1 MPARTRS
8 FFLHPAVF
16 CAFALILCVLA
27 SNPILNMGMDDDWSY
42 IWCARLLANT
52 GHVLYNGFVEP
63 MLGWQLYLGALFIKL
78 FGFSFTSVRAS
89 ILLVAVAG
97 VALTQ
102 RLFVRFGVTTWNSII
117 ATLTIALSPVFLVLS
132 FSFMSDMAGYFSLIL
147 CLYACVRAVQTESDT
162 AALGWLV
169 FAALSNVLGGTARQI
184 AWLGVLVIVPSTA
197 WFIRRRRGALLTGAI
212 LWIVSIAI
220 IFASMRWFSG
230 QPYSIAGHALSSD
243 AITLRDEAST
253 LIRAV
258 LAFCLILSPILIAF
272 LVRYPLANLRARK
285 HAAIAAALFLI
296 ATLYLVLRSKP
307 VYWLAPFLDVHGGLL
322 GEPPPPIPFTLRLAF
337 TVLTFA
343 VLIAFLLCLWNAPKL
358 KDINPEPNPALSW
371 KAIAT
376 LLGPFI
382 IAYAGLLGT
391 RYQIYERYLLPLLFV
406 ILVPVLRLYQQK
418 ITYRLPWASGL
429 LVFFMALFGVANMH
443 DLFAGHRARLAA
455 VDEILASGVPRNQ
468 LRGGY
473 EYDAWT
479 QLESV
484 GHMNDP
490 RIHNPAS
497 AYHPWT
503 PPSDVPEDC
512 LLPFTSEVPAIVPRY
527 RLSLSATGCFTSS
540 QFQSV
545 PYTNWLPPHDRTI
558 FIQRMR

>member
-1 MPARTRS
+1 MPARTKS
-8 FFLHPAVF
+8 LSLHPAAF
-16 CAFALILCVLA
+16 CAFALVICVLV
-27 SNPILNMGMDDDWSY
+27 SIPILNMGMDDDWSY
-42 IWCARLLANT
+42 IWCARVLANT

-89 ILLVAVAG
+89 ILLVAVAS

-102 RLFVRFGVTTWNSII
+102 RLFVRLGITTWNSII
-117 ATLTIALSPVFLVLS
+117 GTLTIALSPVFLVLS
-132 FSFMSDMAGYFSLIL
+132 FSFMSDMAGYFCLIL
-147 CLYACVRAVQTESDT
+147 CLYACVRAVQAGSDT
-162 AALGWLV
+162 AALGWFA

-197 WFIRRRRGALLTGAI
+197 WFMRQRRGALLTGAV
-212 LWIVSIAI
+212 LWIVGIAT
-220 IFASMRWFSG
+220 IFVSMRWFNR

-243 AITLRDEAST
+243 GITLRYESST
-253 LIRAV
+253 LIRGV
-258 LAFCLILSPILIAF
+258 LGFCLILSPVLIAF

-285 HAAIAAALFLI
+285 HAAIAAAVFLV

-343 VLIAFLLCLWNAPKL
+343 VLIAFLLCLWNASNL
-358 KDINPEPNPALSW
+358 KDISPEQNSAITW

-376 LLGPFI
+376 LLCPFI
-382 IAYAGLLGT
+382 LACATLLAT
-391 RYQIYERYLLPLLFV
+391 RHNIYERYLLPLLFV

-418 ITYRLPWASGL
+418 IASRLPWASAL
-429 LVFFMALFGVANMH
+429 LVIFMALFGVANMH
-443 DLFAGHRARLAA
+443 DLFAGHRARLVAA
-455 VDEILASGVPRNQ
+455 NEIISSGIPRNQ
-468 LRGGY
+468 IRAGY

-484 GHMNDP
+484 GHLNDA
-490 RIHNPAS
+490 RIRNPAG

-512 LLPFTSEVPAIVPRY
+512 LLPFSSEVAAIIPRY
-527 RLSLSATGCFTSS
+527 RLSLSTTGCFTSS
-540 QFQSV
+540 QYQPI
-545 PYTNWLPPHDRTI
+545 PYTNWLPPHNRAI
-558 FIQRMR
+558 YIQQMR